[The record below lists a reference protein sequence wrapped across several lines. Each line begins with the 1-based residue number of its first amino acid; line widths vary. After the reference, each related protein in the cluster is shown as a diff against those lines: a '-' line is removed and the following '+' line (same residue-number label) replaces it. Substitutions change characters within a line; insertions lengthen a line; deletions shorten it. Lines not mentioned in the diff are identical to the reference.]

1 VGFPFPTPHLHLIM
15 CRVGL
20 SAWLSTFFPA
30 VPGYEVLHKSLCR
43 AWMLASVHCLV
54 RFLAFGKPKE
64 VTEDADGKGRAQ
76 YSSVPGGTTEPSGET
91 SQNGRWLP
99 GPPVHSGG
107 WTPAD
112 FNCTRKEM
120 KARVSSTSF
129 FLHTWSPPSP
139 SVQPRPLLMISP

>member
-1 VGFPFPTPHLHLIM
+1 
-15 CRVGL
+15 
-20 SAWLSTFFPA
+20 
-30 VPGYEVLHKSLCR
+30 
-43 AWMLASVHCLV
+43 MLASVHCLV

-120 KARVSSTSF
+120 KAREGQLYQLFPAHVVASQPQCPATSPADDLPMNALILLSSELTI
-129 FLHTWSPPSP
+129 LP
-139 SVQPRPLLMISP
+139 